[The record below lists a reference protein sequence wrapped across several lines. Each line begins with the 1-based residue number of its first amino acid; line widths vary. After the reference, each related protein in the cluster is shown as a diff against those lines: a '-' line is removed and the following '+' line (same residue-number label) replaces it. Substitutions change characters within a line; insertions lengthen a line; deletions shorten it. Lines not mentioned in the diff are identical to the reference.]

1 MWVLRASWH
10 RLRPILRWLS
20 SVMHVWRT
28 ILLKCHL
35 SQLCPDNTSTLA
47 VLAFELVGHPKQRPL
62 DHGAI
67 IAGQVHDTR
76 LDDETTEFDQMPCS
90 PAALHLPCA
99 HVMSRS
105 LCLMPVARR
114 PVAFERRQC
123 RGQALMQ
130 FAVTDPVRTR
140 RRAWPTPPSFLHLWF
155 RPMRRARPPVPRPK
169 VYRLLWQ
176 LPGRRAATPCESS
189 VPAPCLPAPSVLH
202 HSPVACA

>member
-1 MWVLRASWH
+1 
-10 RLRPILRWLS
+10 
-20 SVMHVWRT
+20 
-28 ILLKCHL
+28 
-35 SQLCPDNTSTLA
+35 
-47 VLAFELVGHPKQRPL
+47 
-62 DHGAI
+62 
-67 IAGQVHDTR
+67 
-76 LDDETTEFDQMPCS
+76 
-90 PAALHLPCA
+90 
-99 HVMSRS
+99 
-105 LCLMPVARR
+105 
-114 PVAFERRQC
+114 
-123 RGQALMQ
+123 MQ